1 MPIQKERIMQ
11 TKDATIDIVADVLC
25 KATKHVLESC
35 TKKNIK
41 YSNTYQKIEK
51 VTLKPDVG
59 CFVQF
64 SGDYNGLAVLNFSKE
79 AAVLLYQSYMMA
91 MGIPENEL
99 ARDFTS
105 NEVSDSIGEM
115 TNQLMG
121 LLMRSVEDKFGLS
134 SFCGQPKALSLIT
147 PITLI
152 IDSDF
157 RENRRVVFNV
167 DHYKFHIELALEKTE
182 FIVRK

>member
-1 MPIQKERIMQ
+1 MQ
-11 TKDATIDIVADVLC
+11 TQQATIDMVSDVLC
-25 KATKHVLESC
+25 KATKHVLETS
-35 TKKNIK
+35 TKKTIK
-41 YSNTYQKIEK
+41 FSNTFQKIAK

-79 AAVLLYQSYMMA
+79 AAVLLYQSYMKA

-99 ARDFTS
+99 AREFTS

-115 TNQLMG
+115 TNQIMG
-121 LLMRSVEDKFGLS
+121 LLMRSVEDKFELS

-157 RENRRVVFNV
+157 RENRRIVFTV
-167 DHYKFHIELALEKTE
+167 DQHRFHIELAMEQTE
-182 FIVRK
+182 FILHK

>member
-1 MPIQKERIMQ
+1 MLTQE
-11 TKDATIDIVADVLC
+11 ATIDIVADVLC
-25 KATKHVLESC
+25 KATKHVLETS
-35 TKKNIK
+35 TKRTIR
-41 YSNTYQKIEK
+41 YSSTYQKIPK

-64 SGDYNGLAVLNFSKE
+64 SGDYNGLAVLNFSKD
-79 AAVLLYQSYMMA
+79 AAVLLYKSYMMA

-99 ARDFTS
+99 AKDFTS

-115 TNQLMG
+115 TNQVMG
-121 LLMRSVEDKFGLS
+121 LLMRSIEDKFELS

-157 RENRRVVFNV
+157 RENRRIVFNV
-167 DHYKFHIELALEKTE
+167 DHCKFHIELAMEQTE